1 MDIGFTLTLPDLTVI
16 VYAPPAS
23 AECQESGLVRQ
34 QLLLRSFPFLPICAG
49 QQHGAL
55 STHHAREAHFMR
67 SNVLST
73 FLNATVPHICPS
85 RTPRCDGFRSIDGMV
100 TYPTRVNGRFLHS
113 PAPVTALSYKPSLF
127 LCTCN
132 HISWLFPI
140 HLCAS
145 DQDVVHGNMNYTHN
159 TLALPH
165 SLEGEIQTYSASRCI
180 LSHP

>member
-1 MDIGFTLTLPDLTVI
+1 MPGERTGAPTAPSQELSISSHLRRAAAWSTFYKPCSRSTFHAFQRTVD
-16 VYAPPAS
+16 
-23 AECQESGLVRQ
+23 
-34 QLLLRSFPFLPICAG
+34 
-49 QQHGAL
+49 
-55 STHHAREAHFMR
+55 
-67 SNVLST
+67 

-100 TYPTRVNGRFLHS
+100 TYPARVNGRFLHS